1 VNTAI
6 RAGVERINYVG
17 PTASDWYDVSLFGP
31 SGIMR
36 TLGHGPVPKWVPSK
50 RRLEW
55 PSGQVCCFYSG
66 EEPEQLRGPQ
76 SSLVLIDEIGRMAKQ
91 AEIFHQTGSTYENA
105 EDLSPVF
112 LEQMKFYEDT
122 RIGRQELYGQL
133 LLDPENALFI
143 DNWIIRGPVPEEMID
158 AGK

>member
-1 VNTAI
+1 
-6 RAGVERINYVG
+6 
-17 PTASDWYDVSLFGP
+17 
-31 SGIMR
+31 MR

-91 AEIFHQTGSTYENA
+91 AEIFHQA
-105 EDLSPVF
+105 
-112 LEQMKFYEDT
+112 KFGC
-122 RIGRQELYGQL
+122 RL
-133 LLDPENALFI
+133 
-143 DNWIIRGPVPEEMID
+143 GPVPRMVI
-158 AGK
+158 ATTPRPTTFIKNLRIGW